1 MMRSLFKQS
10 LIVTLFVTSLLYLA
24 RAHEDS
30 FNQTMPKL
38 LDIEL
43 KKEEVPAKL
52 RGDDP
57 FNIDMAVFR
66 LKERAKSYARS
77 ILLGAPTSSD

>member
-1 MMRSLFKQS
+1 MRSLFTQS
-10 LIVTLFVTSLLYLA
+10 LVVTLAVSSLLCLA
-24 RAHEDS
+24 TAHEDT
-30 FNQTMPKL
+30 FNQTKPKL

-43 KKEEVPAKL
+43 KKEEVPAKP